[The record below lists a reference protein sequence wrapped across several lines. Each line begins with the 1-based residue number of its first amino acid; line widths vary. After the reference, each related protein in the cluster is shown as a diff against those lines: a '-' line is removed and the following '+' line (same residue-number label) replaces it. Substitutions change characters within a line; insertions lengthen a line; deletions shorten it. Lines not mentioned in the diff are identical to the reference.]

1 LISSVS
7 SGGGGAARFAQLL
20 SVSSSRSF
28 ATSSK
33 PNQSSPG
40 LPAVL
45 TMYTRPGC
53 TLCEDA
59 VEEVQHLID
68 AGRIVLRRVDIDL
81 PENERYQAATARLNG
96 ADLNKIFRCA
106 LNGSRRY
113 LRYRRDLSRRGG
125 ANAYRVYQFVANDA
139 NKEVAVLSTPAT
151 SVASTP
157 TDASFDIA
165 ANENYDQFDCKP
177 VAKHTVD
184 IDNEIIIDWLID
196 KSPLV
201 SSIDPCMHSSGSA
214 LAGLLQS

>member
-1 LISSVS
+1 RLISSVS

-33 PNQSSPG
+33 PNQSSPE

-81 PENERYQAATARLNG
+81 PENERYQVWRYDIPVFKIRGLPTMMHQLDLDALTRHLNQLEL
-96 ADLNKIFRCA
+96 AERSK
-106 LNGSRRY
+106 
-113 LRYRRDLSRRGG
+113 
-125 ANAYRVYQFVANDA
+125 
-139 NKEVAVLSTPAT
+139 
-151 SVASTP
+151 
-157 TDASFDIA
+157 TD
-165 ANENYDQFDCKP
+165 
-177 VAKHTVD
+177 
-184 IDNEIIIDWLID
+184 
-196 KSPLV
+196 
-201 SSIDPCMHSSGSA
+201 
-214 LAGLLQS
+214 